1 MQGGS
6 WGRHYNSV
14 QLCILLRLSTLLLQD
29 FFHNPPSY
37 QAKVRLSWGV
47 EVSGGLQ
54 GECKTSDVR
63 GVIIMQLV
71 KRLPTE
77 NCAVQTLYMYNYTC
91 MCTISH

>member
-1 MQGGS
+1 MQLCMQGGS

-14 QLCILLRLSTLLLQD
+14 QLCILLRLSMLLLQD

-63 GVIIMQLV
+63 GVLIMQLV

-77 NCAVQTLYMYNYTC
+77 NCAVQTLY
-91 MCTISH
+91 IHV

>member
-1 MQGGS
+1 M
-6 WGRHYNSV
+6 HYN
-14 QLCILLRLSTLLLQD
+14 IHLSNLHVHVSLQD

-63 GVIIMQLV
+63 GVINAITMRVKFV
-71 KRLPTE
+71 KRLP
-77 NCAVQTLYMYNYTC
+77 
-91 MCTISH
+91 H